1 MKFDPR
7 STKMALQ
14 RVGIHCIGPHFKFS
28 GNQRTT
34 YLHPLY
40 RQGHARVHLFAFPK
54 TRRTAYDQAI
64 QKQVLQN
71 TAKEDKDII
80 PGRGLTV
87 GKPDGKGRLT
97 IVDDT

>member
-1 MKFDPR
+1 
-7 STKMALQ
+7 
-14 RVGIHCIGPHFKFS
+14 
-28 GNQRTT
+28 
-34 YLHPLY
+34 
-40 RQGHARVHLFAFPK
+40 VHLFAFPK